1 MTTTYN
7 CTSDDLRA
15 DGLQHAQRAI
25 SEKKCIVMP
34 TDTVYGIAADAFSP
48 LAVTLLLASKG
59 RSRQMP
65 PPVLIPRINALDG
78 LATDVPAD
86 ARALAQAFWPGG
98 LTLILH
104 AQPSLDWDLGE
115 TKGTVALRMPDD
127 EIALELL
134 ALTGPLA
141 VSSANRTGQEP
152 AQTASEARMQLAES
166 VEVYLEGGFRP
177 VEGTAAVSSTIVD
190 ATATPF
196 RVVRQGAVSLEQ
208 LRGIVPAILGFGET
222 AVPEAE
228 PEAETATGIDGE
240 PDVEAPAVEALPAE
254 DVPAGADTTDAE
266 GEQEAVAGPVVVDDA
281 PQESLEPNAAREAK
295 PE

>member
-7 CTSDDLRA
+7 CTSDDQRA
-15 DGLQHAQRAI
+15 EGLQHAQRAI
-25 SEKKCIVMP
+25 SEKKCIVLP

-48 LAVTLLLASKG
+48 LAVTMLLASKG

-78 LATDVPAD
+78 LASDVSAN

-104 AQPSLDWDLGE
+104 AQPSLDWDLGD

-127 EIALELL
+127 ELALELL
-134 ALTGPLA
+134 GLTGPLA
-141 VSSANRTGQEP
+141 VSSANRTGQEA
-152 AQTASEARMQLAES
+152 AQTASEARLQLADS

-177 VEGTAAVSSTIVD
+177 VKGTAALPSTIVD
-190 ATATPF
+190 ATSEPF
-196 RVVRQGAVSLEQ
+196 RVVRQGAISLER
-208 LRGIVPAILGFGET
+208 LREVVPSVLGVDEP
-222 AVPEAE
+222 VPSVA
-228 PEAETATGIDGE
+228 PAAETAAAAQEKPVSEAATAQDAPVE
-240 PDVEAPAVEALPAE
+240 VTEAPAVEDPA
-254 DVPAGADTTDAE
+254 PAVSASA
-266 GEQEAVAGPVVVDDA
+266 PDA
-281 PQESLEPNAAREAK
+281 PREAK

>member
-7 CTSDDLRA
+7 CTSDDQRAEGLR
-15 DGLQHAQRAI
+15 HAQRAI
-25 SEKKCIVMP
+25 SEKKCIVLP
-34 TDTVYGIAADAFSP
+34 TDTVYGIGADAFSP
-48 LAVTLLLASKG
+48 LAVTMLLASKG

-78 LATDVPAD
+78 LATDIPAD

-134 ALTGPLA
+134 GLTGPLA
-141 VSSANRTGQEP
+141 VSSANRTGQEA
-152 AQTASEARMQLAES
+152 AQTAAEARLQLAES

-177 VEGTAAVSSTIVD
+177 VKGTAAVPSTIVD
-190 ATATPF
+190 ATSTPF
-196 RVVRQGAVSLEQ
+196 RVARQGAIELEQ
-208 LRGIVPAILGFGET
+208 LRGIVPSILGFGEEIPVSAGT
-222 AVPEAE
+222 DDPAAADPETGSPTPAKE
-228 PEAETATGIDGE
+228 PGSPTPANE
-240 PDVEAPAVEALPAE
+240 PGSPTP
-254 DVPAGADTTDAE
+254 
-266 GEQEAVAGPVVVDDA
+266 
-281 PQESLEPNAAREAK
+281 AK

>member
-1 MTTTYN
+1 VTTTYN
-7 CTSDDLRA
+7 CTSDDQRA
-15 DGLQHAQRAI
+15 EGLQHAQRAI
-25 SEKKCIVMP
+25 SEKKCIVLP

-48 LAVTLLLASKG
+48 LAVTMLLASKG

-127 EIALELL
+127 QIALELL
-134 ALTGPLA
+134 GLTGPLA
-141 VSSANRTGQEP
+141 VSSANRTGQEA
-152 AQTASEARMQLAES
+152 AQTAAEARMQLAES

-177 VEGTAAVSSTIVD
+177 VEGTAALPSTIVD

-196 RVVRQGAVSLEQ
+196 RVVRQGAISLES
-208 LRGIVPAILGFGET
+208 LRAIVPTILGFGET
-222 AVPEAE
+222 IPADAAEPVEANE
-228 PEAETATGIDGE
+228 VAGNPEAETDAAVEAPTAGDAPAEVTGAAVVEAAPEEDPLPAGDGE
-240 PDVEAPAVEALPAE
+240 PQA
-254 DVPAGADTTDAE
+254 T
-266 GEQEAVAGPVVVDDA
+266 QEAKS
-281 PQESLEPNAAREAK
+281 E
-295 PE
+295 